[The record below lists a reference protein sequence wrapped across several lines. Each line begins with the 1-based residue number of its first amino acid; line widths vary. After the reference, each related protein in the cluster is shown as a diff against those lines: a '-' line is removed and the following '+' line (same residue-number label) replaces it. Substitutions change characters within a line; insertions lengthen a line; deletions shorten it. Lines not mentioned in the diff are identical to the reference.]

1 MRGVS
6 PRFSWENDA
15 LATLLVIEDEAPLRA
30 NLVRLLTA
38 EGYQV
43 ITAANGDEGI
53 RRARADR
60 PDLVICDILMPLVDG
75 YGVLATLR
83 SQPETAATPFIFLT
97 ASADK
102 DDLERGLQSGANDY
116 VTKPFKIADLLAA
129 IKRRLPAGG

>member
-1 MRGVS
+1 M
-6 PRFSWENDA
+6 
-15 LATLLVIEDEAPLRA
+15 ATLLVIEDEAPLRA
-30 NLVRLLTA
+30 NLVRLITA

-60 PDLVICDILMPLVDG
+60 PDLVICDVLMPLVDG

-129 IKRRLPAGG
+129 IRRRLPAGA

>member
-1 MRGVS
+1 M
-6 PRFSWENDA
+6 
-15 LATLLVIEDEAPLRA
+15 ATLLVIEDEAPLRA

-38 EGYQV
+38 EGHRV
-43 ITAANGDEGI
+43 IAAGDGDEGI
-53 RRARADR
+53 RRAREDR

-102 DDLERGLQSGANDY
+102 EDLARGLQSGASDY
-116 VTKPFKIADLLAA
+116 VTKPYKIADLLAA
-129 IKRRLPAGG
+129 VRRRLPAE

>member
-1 MRGVS
+1 
-6 PRFSWENDA
+6 

-60 PDLVICDILMPLVDG
+60 PDLVICDVLMPLVDG

-129 IKRRLPAGG
+129 IRRRLPASG